1 MAKKSSKT
9 AHVLNLLSPTIE
21 EDMITEAS
29 DTKQEAGENISSADV
44 TEPLDET
51 SSKIDTMEEMLHPS
65 NHGEELSLLIK
76 DNLESE
82 YEKSIAKASDVP
94 TTQNIEVEQSL
105 AEYETST
112 QTIEAEEAE
121 SISTEGLDAETE
133 DVIPVP
139 TPDTETE
146 DAIPVYAPD
155 TEIDA
160 PKERESQDTELP
172 QNIEEILASTNMV
185 KSVEN
190 ALAGDNILQQSPEN
204 TTSDTAKSDDA
215 PIDID
220 ALLTSTNMVKSIENA
235 LMENPTAY
243 SVKSN
248 TATED
253 TAITTEDIGT
263 TENIENIAAET
274 PENNISNE
282 ETEIEEVIENVIENT
297 PFYSTNIF
305 ETIVKECVLEY
316 MQRFEVCTCE
326 RCIADVT
333 ALALTN
339 LPSKYIVTDY
349 ENVAALIH
357 FLEHKHEVLLMTALT
372 KACLTVHTEP
382 RHQIKKR
389 ESETL

>member
-121 SISTEGLDAETE
+121 SISTEGLDA
-133 DVIPVP
+133 
-139 TPDTETE
+139 ETE